1 MFSHLRKPNKDRLL
15 TTLRR
20 GKADAVPNIELGV
33 DPYIKSTILGR
44 KWNSIKDEVEFNSM
58 MGYDYIKLQPIIQ
71 LDTKRRIA
79 DSLSKNHTGAN
90 VPDRS
95 WSSEQTGIITTFED
109 FERYPWPL
117 KNEINYSRFK
127 EVRSILP
134 DGMAVIGQYG
144 DIFTTAWEMMGFETF
159 AVSIYTEPDLVKAI
173 MEKVGELIISMFE
186 TMADMEWVDVL
197 WYSDDIAYTEGLML
211 NPEFYREHFFPLL
224 KKIGDMSKRRDVPF
238 IYHSDGDLWSVMD
251 DIVGA
256 GVSALHPI
264 EPKGLNIK
272 ELKEKRGHQ
281 LCLCGGID
289 LDLLARVTPEEIK
302 TLVRNILAVAA
313 PGGGYCAGSSN
324 SITEYVK
331 VENYLAMLE
340 TVIIEGKY

>member
-1 MFSHLRKPNKDRLL
+1 
-15 TTLRR
+15 
-20 GKADAVPNIELGV
+20 
-33 DPYIKSTILGR
+33 
-44 KWNSIKDEVEFNSM
+44 
-58 MGYDYIKLQPIIQ
+58 
-71 LDTKRRIA
+71 
-79 DSLSKNHTGAN
+79 
-90 VPDRS
+90 
-95 WSSEQTGIITTFED
+95 
-109 FERYPWPL
+109 
-117 KNEINYSRFK
+117 
-127 EVRSILP
+127 
-134 DGMAVIGQYG
+134 
-144 DIFTTAWEMMGFETF
+144 
-159 AVSIYTEPDLVKAI
+159 
-173 MEKVGELIISMFE
+173 
-186 TMADMEWVDVL
+186 
-197 WYSDDIAYTEGLML
+197 
-211 NPEFYREHFFPLL
+211 
-224 KKIGDMSKRRDVPF
+224 
-238 IYHSDGDLWSVMD
+238 MD